1 MSNYTD
7 ASLIYYPS
15 GYKASKAYS
24 LKPTDGSGDLTF
36 TRAST
41 ATRVNESGL
50 IEEVAANVPRLD
62 NSQGGCST
70 LLLEPQRTNLVTY
83 SEDFSNAAWG
93 KANAGIGVAPI
104 VTSNQGTSPDGTN
117 NADRI
122 VFNKGNST
130 SEGDFSL
137 ITRGITVPNQNH
149 TVSFYFKSYDGTAQ
163 SIRVFNILLST
174 FVDVDLGSEW
184 VRVELSSL
192 PFVGTNAQV
201 RFGLRGTSVSTS
213 DILVFGASLE
223 LGSYATSYIP
233 TTTTAVTRVADS
245 ATKSG
250 ISSLIGQTEGVLYA
264 EISTNNDTATKTIT
278 LSDGTSNNRIQLFY
292 FNGVAIYGSCSS
304 AGANQ
309 ALIFTNIDVSN
320 NIKVA
325 FKYKVNDF
333 ALWVN
338 GVKVAFDTTGA
349 VPTNLNTLI
358 FNNASGL
365 SDFYG
370 NVQNLMIFPSAL
382 SDTELAT
389 LTTI

>member
-1 MSNYTD
+1 
-7 ASLIYYPS
+7 
-15 GYKASKAYS
+15 
-24 LKPTDGSGDLTF
+24 
-36 TRAST
+36 
-41 ATRVNESGL
+41 
-50 IEEVAANVPRLD
+50 
-62 NSQGGCST
+62 
-70 LLLEPQRTNLVTY
+70 LLLEPQRTNILKY
-83 SEDFSNAAWG
+83 SNTFSNSAWV
-93 KANAGIGVAPI
+93 KLNCSVA
-104 VTSNQGTSPDGTN
+104 SNLIISPDGTQ
-117 NADRI
+117 
-122 VFNKGNST
+122 NST
-130 SEGDFSL
+130 TLTSSTTNNFLYNALETANGLYTLSCFVKYLDTDTVNLSMTDFATGDVIAKFNFSTGL
-137 ITRGITVPNQNH
+137 FNTPIVSGSFTNTATNVITLDNGW
-149 TVSFYFKSYDGTAQ
+149 FKISLTSQKNAGT
-163 SIRVFNILLST
+163 I
-174 FVDVDLGSEW
+174 
-184 VRVELSSL
+184 LSSRIDGL
-192 PFVGTNAQV
+192 AVGKSVYVYAAQ
-201 RFGLRGTSVSTS
+201 T
-213 DILVFGASLE
+213 E
-223 LGSYATSYIP
+223 LGSYPTSYIP

-245 ATKSG
+245 ASKSG

>member
-1 MSNYTD
+1 
-7 ASLIYYPS
+7 
-15 GYKASKAYS
+15 
-24 LKPTDGSGDLTF
+24 
-36 TRAST
+36 
-41 ATRVNESGL
+41 
-50 IEEVAANVPRLD
+50 
-62 NSQGGCST
+62 
-70 LLLEPQRTNLVTY
+70 
-83 SEDFSNAAWG
+83 
-93 KANAGIGVAPI
+93 
-104 VTSNQGTSPDGTN
+104 
-117 NADRI
+117 
-122 VFNKGNST
+122 
-130 SEGDFSL
+130 
-137 ITRGITVPNQNH
+137 
-149 TVSFYFKSYDGTAQ
+149 
-163 SIRVFNILLST
+163 VFNILLST

>member
-15 GYKASKAYS
+15 GYKAGKAYS

-50 IEEVAANVPRLD
+50 IESVATGVPRID
-62 NSQGGCST
+62 YTGGGCGK
-70 LLLEPQRTNLVTY
+70 LLLEPQRTNLLPYSVGGGTGYSTFGTVTVTNN
-83 SEDFSNAAWG
+83 F
-93 KANAGIGVAPI
+93 GV
-104 VTSNQGTSPDGTN
+104 SPDGTTTATRVNGSGVWRYRNEN
-117 NADRI
+117 NTSLAPSTNYTFSVYVKSNTAGNQTFRLYLYNANFSADLVATPTWQR
-122 VFNKGNST
+122 FTFNST
-130 SEGDFSL
+130 SSASVTQIHGLASDTSNNAADVQVWGWQMEQG
-137 ITRGITVPNQNH
+137 
-149 TVSFYFKSYDGTAQ
+149 SF
-163 SIRVFNILLST
+163 
-174 FVDVDLGSEW
+174 
-184 VRVELSSL
+184 
-192 PFVGTNAQV
+192 P
-201 RFGLRGTSVSTS
+201 
-213 DILVFGASLE
+213 
-223 LGSYATSYIP
+223 TSYIP
-233 TTTTAVTRVADS
+233 TTSTAVTRVADS
-245 ATKSG
+245 ASKSG